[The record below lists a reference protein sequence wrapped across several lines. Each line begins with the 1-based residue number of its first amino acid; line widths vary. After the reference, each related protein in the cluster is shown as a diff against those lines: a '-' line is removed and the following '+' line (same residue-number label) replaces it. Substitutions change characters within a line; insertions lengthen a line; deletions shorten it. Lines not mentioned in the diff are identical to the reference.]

1 MKVITIANQKGGVGK
16 TTTAFNFGAALSQN
30 FGKKILFI
38 DFDPQANL
46 TAYLG
51 HTNDK
56 GFTISD
62 LLTSFINRSYIDE
75 ETVRSAIY
83 TNERNKADYI
93 PADLSLANTEQLMQ
107 NALSRETVLKRFIS
121 SFQLFKEYDIIIIDT
136 LPSLGILMI
145 NALSAADGIIIPS
158 QAQKF
163 SADGLK
169 ALLSLIDQLRSV
181 LGADLEL
188 YGILPTMSDNTSVS
202 RYMTEAFRNEYKDKV
217 FDTVIHRSVE
227 AVKSSETGNSLIMR
241 RTKIGDDYIRF
252 AEEFTGKYRV

>member
-1 MKVITIANQKGGVGK
+1 MKIITIANQKGGVGK

-51 HTNDK
+51 HSNDE
-56 GFTISD
+56 GITISD
-62 LLTSFINRSYIDE
+62 LLTQFINRSHTDE
-75 ETVRSAIY
+75 KAVRSAINR
-83 TNERNKADYI
+83 NERIKADYI

-107 NALSRETVLKRFIS
+107 SALSRETVLKRFLS
-121 SFQLFKEYDIIIIDT
+121 SFQLFREYDYIIIDT

-163 SADGLK
+163 SADGLQ
-169 ALLSLIDQLRSV
+169 ALLSLTDQLRSV
-181 LGADLEL
+181 LASGLEL
-188 YGILPTMSDNTSVS
+188 YGILTTMSDNTSVS
-202 RYMTEAFRNEYKDKV
+202 RYMIEAFRDEYKDKM

-241 RTKIGDDYIRF
+241 RTKIGEDYIRF
-252 AEEFTGKYRV
+252 AEEFIEKYGE